1 MNLIFIVYFFQLG
14 AGLRALLFM
23 HENQPCFARLILRTA
38 REDAKV
44 RSMLMSKYLAET
56 FLTCFLFI
64 NKESDHYCSNCYSN
78 NYILNYSRPVML
90 KRCLTATFGKNVW
103 YMPSAQVL
111 DDTFNR
117 IYSICEDQRK

>member
-1 MNLIFIVYFFQLG
+1 
-14 AGLRALLFM
+14 
-23 HENQPCFARLILRTA
+23 
-38 REDAKV
+38 
-44 RSMLMSKYLAET
+44 MLMSKYLAET

-78 NYILNYSRPVML
+78 NHILNYSRPVML

-117 IYSICEDQRK
+117 IYSICEDQRKPVTVTGFTVPECKAPDHSTQS